1 MGKDV
6 EWKSFFQ
13 DNHRYADIINGIGCG
28 GVQLVKDTD
37 LAEVDSTVKK
47 KSRDALR
54 KVALGMNFLIV
65 GIENQ
70 EKMDYEYPL
79 RNMQY
84 DVEQYQKQAQEIRKE
99 VRSNSAGL
107 ESGEYLY
114 GFKKDSKLNP
124 LVTFVLYA
132 GKKEWVRSPSI

>member
-47 KSRDALR
+47 KSRDILR
-54 KVALGMNFLIV
+54 KVAFGMNFAII
-65 GIENQ
+65 GI
-70 EKMDYEYPL
+70 
-79 RNMQY
+79 
-84 DVEQYQKQAQEIRKE
+84 
-99 VRSNSAGL
+99 
-107 ESGEYLY
+107 
-114 GFKKDSKLNP
+114 
-124 LVTFVLYA
+124 
-132 GKKEWVRSPSI
+132 